1 MLREFVAVSVDLRHL
16 VDVLDAMLEQKSVTF
31 LEGLILKVS
40 CLSSFGVL
48 LLFVK
53 HMNESLYRFL
63 YFFVLSS

>member
-1 MLREFVAVSVDLRHL
+1 MLREVVAISADLWHL
-16 VDVLDAMLEQKSVTF
+16 VDGSDAMLEQKSVTF

-40 CLSSFGVL
+40 CLSSSCVL

-53 HMNESLYRFL
+53 HVNESLNRFL